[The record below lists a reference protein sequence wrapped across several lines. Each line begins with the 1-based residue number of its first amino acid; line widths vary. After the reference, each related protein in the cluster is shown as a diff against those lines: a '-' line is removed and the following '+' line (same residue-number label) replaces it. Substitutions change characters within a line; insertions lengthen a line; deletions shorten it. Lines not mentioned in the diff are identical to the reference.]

1 MIQAECGV
9 VSKGGLEPLQRPKQ
23 MLTVRAAPVRR
34 GQKKM
39 VSKGGLEPPRP
50 NGRQPLKLVR
60 LPIPPLRR
68 GNVRLATN

>member
-39 VSKGGLEPPRP
+39 VSKGDLHSFTPAQNV
-50 NGRQPLKLVR
+50 NGARSARQAWAKENGVE
-60 LPIPPLRR
+60 
-68 GNVRLATN
+68 GGT